1 MKVILT
7 QDVEKLGHAM
17 DVVEVADGF
26 ARNYLLPR
34 SLAMSATKSAMS
46 SLDNLRKIEEKK
58 QAKLKTGAEG
68 VASKLAGE
76 TVMFTDAHVG
86 TGGKLYGAVTAAN
99 VSDAIKTQFG
109 VEVDRRDVLLEEPI
123 RAEGFY
129 YVPLKLHRDITI
141 EQRVQVGNPPA
152 EVEESSDVP
161 AETETSAEAVAA

>member
-46 SLDNLRKIEEKK
+46 SLENLRKIEEKT
-58 QAKLKTGAEG
+58 QAKLKTGAEV

-76 TVMFTDAHVG
+76 TVMFADENVG
-86 TGGKLYGAVTAAN
+86 AGGRLFGAVTGAN
-99 VSDAIKTQFG
+99 IANAIKTQFG
-109 VEVDRRDVLLEEPI
+109 VEVDRKNVLLEEPL

-141 EQRVQVGNPPA
+141 EQRVQVGNPAPEEEPVAAPA
-152 EVEESSDVP
+152 E
-161 AETETSAEAVAA
+161 AEVAEAVAA